1 MKVMQSSESKINN
14 EKRVSILVDE
24 IMNLTK
30 TDPFNSQVYDIMKLT
45 ETYIFTSTAFEK
57 YITIFQTESVEKKTS
72 DKVVCDILKDTKVFQ
87 IFTAL
92 IYYRFLQDL
101 FDVINNIKAYRKVE
115 ELEAQFKNYIK
126 ERYDYEDSTLFH
138 VDYARLCIMDGP
150 SYEELQFQEK
160 NLQDAKTILEND
172 ISLGFFQEDF
182 MNILDGPDREE
193 VKSTC
198 EKLFHMEEKDL
209 KKFTRTEKRKPIRYI
224 AQMLYNQKVRMNT
237 DTNEHG

>member
-1 MKVMQSSESKINN
+1 MKAGQSSESEINN

-30 TDPFNSQVYDIMKLT
+30 TDPFNSQAYDIMKLT
-45 ETYIFTSTAFEK
+45 DTYLFTSIAFEK
-57 YITIFQTESVEKKTS
+57 YITNFQTETFEKKTS
-72 DKVVCDILKDTKVFQ
+72 HKVVCDILKDTKVFQ
-87 IFTAL
+87 IFTSW

-101 FDVINNIKAYRKVE
+101 FDVINNIRADRKVE
-115 ELEAQFKNYIK
+115 ELEAQLINYIK
-126 ERYDYEDSTLFH
+126 DRYHYKDSTLFH

-150 SYEELQFQEK
+150 SYEEFQFQEK
-160 NLQDAKTILEND
+160 NLQDAKTMLEND
-172 ISLGFFQEDF
+172 ISWGFFQEDF
-182 MNILDGPDREE
+182 MNMLHGPDREE

-224 AQMLYNQKVRMNT
+224 AKMLYNQKMRMNKVST
-237 DTNEHG
+237 